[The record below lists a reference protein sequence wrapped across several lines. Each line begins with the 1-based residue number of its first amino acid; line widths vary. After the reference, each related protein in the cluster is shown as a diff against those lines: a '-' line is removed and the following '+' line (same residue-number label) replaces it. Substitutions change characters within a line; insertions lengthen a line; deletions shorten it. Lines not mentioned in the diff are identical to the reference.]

1 MSVRET
7 AQILIID
14 TDLQSGRFVHQALL
28 SLGHQ
33 GHIATELDVALNF
46 AKESQPEIIIL
57 DANPHTGSGIG
68 AIPALF
74 EASPS
79 SPIIVT
85 TTDSTQQAEK
95 IARDSGAFDVLVK
108 PFRDSAL
115 LSTRLNISI
124 QTSRALRERDFVI
137 ADLNKKLAATTQLQE
152 QLTETSEELEQ
163 LKALR
168 AAGIDPATGLLSEEA
183 FMQRLKSEAARALRY
198 SRPVATGIL
207 HIDGYTT
214 IANRFGEE
222 IAEAT
227 KHSVG
232 AAVMECLR
240 DIDLV
245 GAFGEG
251 EIGFILP
258 ETDKS
263 DAYVACERV
272 RIAVENAGAVWNNE
286 KVKVTVTIG
295 YASIPTDTM
304 NGNGLLA
311 SARGACQAA
320 ASISTNRVLGFQV

>member
-1 MSVRET
+1 MSLRET

-14 TDLQSGRFVHQALL
+14 TDLPSGRFIHQALQN
-28 SLGHQ
+28 LGHQ
-33 GHIATELDVALNF
+33 GHIATDLDVALNF
-46 AKESQPEIIIL
+46 ARESQPEIIIL
-57 DANPHTGSGIG
+57 DANPHTGGG
-68 AIPALF
+68 VGLIPQLF

-85 TTDSTQQAEK
+85 TTDSTHQAEK
-95 IARDSGAFDVLVK
+95 IARDHGAFDVLVK

-137 ADLNKKLAATTQLQE
+137 ADLNEKLSATAKVQE
-152 QLTETSEELEQ
+152 RLEEASAELEQ

-198 SRPVATGIL
+198 SRPVSAGIL
-207 HIDGYTT
+207 HIDGYST
-214 IANRFGEE
+214 IVSRFGDN
-222 IAEAT
+222 IADAT
-227 KHSVG
+227 KQAVG
-232 AAVMECLR
+232 SAVLDCLR
-240 DIDLV
+240 DIDLA
-245 GAFGEG
+245 GAFSEG

-263 DAYVACERV
+263 AAYIACERV
-272 RIAVENAGAVWNNE
+272 RHAVENAGAIWNDE
-286 KVKVTVTIG
+286 QVKVTVTIG
-295 YASIPTDTM
+295 YASIPTDIM

-320 ASISTNRVLGFQV
+320 ASIGTNRVLGFET

>member
-1 MSVRET
+1 MPLRET

-14 TDLQSGRFVHQALL
+14 TDLQSGRFIHQALQN
-28 SLGHQ
+28 LGHQ
-33 GHIATELDVALNF
+33 GHIATDLDIALDF
-46 AKESQPEIIIL
+46 ARASQPEIIIL
-57 DANPHTGSGIG
+57 DANPHSGAGINL
-68 AIPALF
+68 IPQLF

-95 IARDSGAFDVLVK
+95 FARDSGAFDVLLK

-124 QTSRALRERDFVI
+124 QTSRALRERDHLI
-137 ADLNKKLAATTQLQE
+137 ADLSE
-152 QLTETSEELEQ
+152 QLTQAARVKEELAEKSAELEQ
-163 LKALR
+163 LKTLR
-168 AAGIDPATGLLSEEA
+168 AAGIDPSTGLLNEDT
-183 FMQRLKSEAARALRY
+183 FMQRLKNEAARALRY
-198 SRPVATGIL
+198 SRPVATGVL
-207 HIDGYTT
+207 HIDGYPT
-214 IANRFGEE
+214 IASRFGDE

-227 KHSVG
+227 KK
-232 AAVMECLR
+232 AVATAVLDCLR
-240 DIDLV
+240 DIDLA
-245 GAFGEG
+245 GDFSGG

-258 ETDKS
+258 ETDKAA
-263 DAYVACERV
+263 AYIACERV
-272 RIAVENAGAVWNNE
+272 RNAVESAGAVWNDE

-320 ASISTNRVLGFQV
+320 ASIGTNRVLGFEA